1 MISQF
6 FIKKEL
12 NQSNLNRFFSFLSFQ
27 EEHNYVPIWLNLMHC
42 TCGTY
47 WFHSDGW
54 LWPAVTET
62 SFTPFSPLYFSKHI
76 FIAILN
82 FFLILPYTFRYFL
95 ILITRSH
102 SFTNFITLYNTVS
115 YCLILSH
122 TCSYFLLVAHILSFF
137 PTVHYLTIKSVW
149 HCHATVLKPVQ
160 YRTPLLLWFRVQS
173 S

>member
-1 MISQF
+1 MFPVDWIWCIAHVATVD
-6 FIKKEL
+6 FIPMVDCGQ
-12 NQSNLNRFFSFLSFQ
+12 QSLKPVLPPFPLCIFQ
-27 EEHNYVPIWLNLMHC
+27 NI
-42 TCGTY
+42 
-47 WFHSDGW
+47 F
-54 LWPAVTET
+54 
-62 SFTPFSPLYFSKHI
+62 

-137 PTVHYLTIKSVW
+137 PTVHCLTIKSFW